1 MEAVAARG
9 CNVQD
14 KIIMTVW
21 LELTIVVGLIVLN
34 GFFAMAEMAIVSS
47 RRLRLQQMADE
58 GSRGAA
64 RALQLAENPSRFLS
78 GVQVGITLIGI
89 LSGAFGGATLGARLG
104 EVLNEYPLLYPRGP
118 EIAFFVVVVAITA
131 LSVIVGELVPKRI
144 ALLKPER
151 IAAFVARPLQIVVLI
166 ARPLVWVLENATA
179 LLLWILQV
187 PERRSDNVTEE
198 EVKLAIAEGT
208 EAGVIDEVEEQMIHG
223 VLALADN
230 SVAAI
235 MVPRPDVYW
244 IDLDDDK
251 DVVTREIADCPY
263 SRIVVVRGGDL
274 GRPLGVLQK
283 KDLVDDLMAG
293 RGLQVETH
301 MIDPVFVPETMPALR
316 LLETFRKVRVHIA
329 FVVDEY
335 GDFLG
340 IATLN
345 DVLEGI
351 AGQLPEE
358 HPQISEEIVQRPDG
372 SWLVDGRAAITDL
385 VDKLKLENVGGE
397 FHTAAGFALERLA
410 RIPVEGDAFVAG
422 NWRVEIIDMDGK
434 RIDKLLFTPHHS
446 EQAD

>member
-1 MEAVAARG
+1 
-9 CNVQD
+9 
-14 KIIMTVW
+14 MTVW
-21 LELTIVVGLIVLN
+21 LELTIVVGLILLN

-58 GSRGAA
+58 GSRGAV
-64 RALQLAENPSRFLS
+64 RALQLADNPSRFLS

-104 EVLNEYPLLYPRGP
+104 IVLNEYALINPRGP
-118 EIAFFVVVVAITA
+118 EIAFFLVVVAITA

-144 ALLKPER
+144 ALLTPER
-151 IAAFVARPLQIVVLI
+151 IAAFVARPLQIVVI
-166 ARPLVWVLENATA
+166 GARPVVWLLENATG
-179 LLLWILQV
+179 LLLWLLRV

-198 EVKLAIAEGT
+198 EVRLAIAEGT
-208 EAGVIDEVEEQMIHG
+208 EAGVIDEVEEEMIHG

-230 SVAAI
+230 SVASL

-244 IDLDDDK
+244 IDLDDNRETIEK
-251 DVVTREIADCPY
+251 EIADCPY
-263 SRIVVVRGGDL
+263 SRIVVVRSGDL
-274 GRPLGVLQK
+274 GRPVGVLQK
-283 KDLVDDLMAG
+283 KDLVEDLMAG
-293 RGLQVETH
+293 RGLQVEKH

-340 IATLN
+340 VATLN

-351 AGQLPEE
+351 AGDLPEE
-358 HPQISEEIVQRPDG
+358 HEQVSDEIVRRADG
-372 SWLVDGRAAITDL
+372 SWLVDGRASIADL
-385 VDKLKLENVGGE
+385 AEKLNLEIASGE
-397 FHTAAGFALERLA
+397 FHTVAGFALERLA
-410 RIPVEGDAFVAG
+410 RIPVEGDAFIFG
-422 NWRVEIIDMDGK
+422 SWRIEILDMDGK
-434 RIDKLLFTPHHS
+434 RIDKLLFTPHHT